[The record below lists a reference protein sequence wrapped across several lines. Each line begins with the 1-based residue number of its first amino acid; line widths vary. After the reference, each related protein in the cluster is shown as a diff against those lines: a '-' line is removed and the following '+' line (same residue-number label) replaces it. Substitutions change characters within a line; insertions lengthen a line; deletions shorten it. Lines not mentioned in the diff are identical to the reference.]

1 VVVVVDRIVYRFFLS
16 VNNSAEVDTYSKT
29 DRTVLPL
36 FVLLLNITITAIRTG
51 LQQMVA
57 QPARLE
63 VLQSYTRPTAPDNVP
78 ILTA

>member
-1 VVVVVDRIVYRFFLS
+1 LSWWWWSTGSVSILLS
-16 VNNSAEVDTYSKT
+16 VNNPQVDRLQ
-29 DRTVLPL
+29 DRQDGAAAIRIAVD
-36 FVLLLNITITAIRTG
+36 ITITAIRAG

-78 ILTA
+78 I